1 MIQKSKMRQVSDL
14 DAISLR
20 SDLGTGL
27 TSQIEKHFK
36 KIQKTYHCSLYLLP
50 HFFQIYVLK
59 LHVFDNKI
67 SIFTKIKFQLH
78 HKDS

>member
-1 MIQKSKMRQVSDL
+1 MRQAADF
-14 DAISLR
+14 DATCMR

-27 TSQIEKHFK
+27 MSQTEKHFK
-36 KIQKTYHCSLYLLP
+36 KIQITYHCSLYLLP
-50 HFFQIYVLK
+50 HFFQIYVMK

-67 SIFTKIKFQLH
+67 SIFIKIKLQLL